1 ERRTD
6 GRHRCPAWPCRHP
19 DDRKA
24 HYAHLAPNYIVS
36 LSNFSNRTKIGSLE
50 INGFQQ
56 QIQPNADLDWQIDAS
71 EACAT
76 DGPHLT
82 SIYPYRS
89 KQLPEPSQHA
99 CPSETTPGRSFAAVV
114 AWKQFG

>member
-1 ERRTD
+1 M
-6 GRHRCPAWPCRHP
+6 P
-19 DDRKA
+19 
-24 HYAHLAPNYIVS
+24 LSLIS

-76 DGPHLT
+76 DDPPPNIDLSLWIEAT
-82 SIYPYRS
+82 A
-89 KQLPEPSQHA
+89 EPSQHA